1 MDRGR
6 PTIEELETTRGRARR
21 RNVGRRFAQAF
32 ILATVMPAIGFA
44 AQDPVL
50 SFAGRW
56 DLTLTSPTGNL
67 PSWIEVSERQG
78 KVSVLF
84 VGVTDHAT
92 QMKQAE
98 IRNGALSFVSPKGE
112 EGFPLDTTY
121 TLKPAGAELKGTVS
135 NDEKNWSVVGK
146 SAPALTRKTV
156 VHWGK
161 PVRLFNGRDF
171 AGWKFSDPKMAD
183 SWKIEDGMLVS
194 NGHGS
199 EIISIPEFEDF
210 KLHLEFNTGPTSN
223 SGVFLRGRYEVQIET
238 DSESEPPSHHT
249 GGVYG
254 FLDPTPEQPRTA
266 DKWQS
271 FDITLIGR
279 IVTVVQNG
287 ITIINQKEIPGI
299 TGGALDSN
307 EGLPGPIYLQGTEA
321 GRVSFRN
328 IVVAPAKD

>member
-1 MDRGR
+1 MDNAW
-6 PTIEELETTRGRARR
+6 PTDEELGTARRRVRR
-21 RNVGRRFAQAF
+21 RNVIRRFAEVF
-32 ILATVMPAIGFA
+32 ILATILPVVGFA
-44 AQDPVL
+44 AKDTVL
-50 SFAGRW
+50 PFVGRW
-56 DLTLTSPTGNL
+56 DLTLTSPTGKL
-67 PSWIEVSERQG
+67 PSWIEVSETQG
-78 KVSVLF
+78 QVSVLF

-92 QMKQAE
+92 RMKQAE

-121 TLKPAGAELKGTVS
+121 TLKPAGVVLRGTVS
-135 NDEKNWSVVGK
+135 NTENSWSVVGQR
-146 SAPALTRKTV
+146 APALTRKTV

-171 AGWKFSDPKMAD
+171 AGWKFSDPKLAD
-183 SWKIEDGMLVS
+183 SWKIEDGTLVS

-238 DSESEPPSHHT
+238 DSQSEPPSHHT

-266 DKWQS
+266 DKWQT

-321 GRVSFRN
+321 GRVAFRN
-328 IVVAPAKD
+328 IIATPAEN